1 MKKIFAK
8 LKIILMIFL
17 VLFTFFHKPK
27 PAKADALVAGGGMYL
42 ISLNPAILPIAVIGL
57 IACLLV
63 GFTISNWDEV
73 TAFGNAVNQEL
84 LALGGSIGDY
94 VHGTSV
100 KIDSTLKQ
108 AIFNAYGKTGK
119 TLPKYT
125 KTVDYSGGTVVHTGL
140 INGADIYGATD
151 ILDYLNT
158 DFRCFGNVVNG
169 VGDKSN
175 LYIKSGQSEKVGT
188 IYYLDS
194 ITVTVTVLPTS
205 AELAFFD
212 LTGFSSTD
220 LKRDSSG
227 KVIEASSTLSAKTL
241 ESFLGSSVELPYSLG
256 MASTAPVTITDVTIP
271 ELGIGSNVSSV
282 STSTLKSTAIKK
294 ERVNEY
300 MDTAFPTSTSV
311 KFKEDT
317 DVRGITISDLA
328 NVSNGSITNEQAKA
342 LDDIQANAVSENT
355 GSSSS
360 AGSSSGFWSLL
371 WDWLLKIL
379 NAILGIP
386 SAILDVIK
394 VLFATVTD
402 WLAKIWQGICDLNIG
417 STIVDWLSKLWT
429 GICSIP
435 SAIVSGV
442 TGFWEKLLELVE
454 SIVKAIDGFNQ
465 AIANAITGALEW
477 CFGLDESW
485 LKGRIETLKKTFDS
499 KFPAL
504 KTINY
509 KFSDK
514 SSFDDLKMTVPY
526 CGQVTVVESS
536 IVMKYGS
543 VLKNFLRAFFYLIT
557 ALFFFKRFHK
567 VAED

>member
-42 ISLNPAILPIAVIGL
+42 VSLNPAVLPIAVIGL
-57 IACLLV
+57 AACLLV
-63 GFTISNWDEV
+63 GYTVSNWDEV
-73 TAFGNAVNQEL
+73 TAFGGQVANEIVKA
-84 LALGGSIGDY
+84 GYSISDF
-94 VHGTSV
+94 VSGTSV
-100 KIDSTLKQ
+100 KVNSNFKKAVKNARTNTGETISVYSKDSEVYTGNILTRLKYKESAFSMPLALMSLKSSKSIRFGNLDRMIQDDDCIDVSTLTVSVRFSPVNSKENPVVFLEDSNSNSYGFKSK
-108 AIFNAYGKTGK
+108 ASDVIKSSNGSVIGIDTKFNGSTSK
-119 TLPKYT
+119 
-125 KTVDYSGGTVVHTGL
+125 VVMNDVSVRL
-140 INGADIYGATD
+140 QFDSFISTD
-151 ILDYLNT
+151 IT
-158 DFRCFGNVVNG
+158 
-169 VGDKSN
+169 
-175 LYIKSGQSEKVGT
+175 KVQ
-188 IYYLDS
+188 
-194 ITVTVTVLPTS
+194 
-205 AELAFFD
+205 
-212 LTGFSSTD
+212 
-220 LKRDSSG
+220 
-227 KVIEASSTLSAKTL
+227 
-241 ESFLGSSVELPYSLG
+241 
-256 MASTAPVTITDVTIP
+256 IP
-271 ELGIGSNVSSV
+271 ELGINKSSAPI
-282 STSTLKSTAIKK
+282 STEKLKSRAIDSQN
-294 ERVNEY
+294 VDEY
-300 MDTAFPTSTSV
+300 IDTAFPNDETIEFNPQADVTTATMVNMPKISNKTLTASQV
-311 KFKEDT
+311 K
-317 DVRGITISDLA
+317 S
-328 NVSNGSITNEQAKA
+328 

-371 WDWLLKIL
+371 WDWLLRIL

-386 SAILDVIK
+386 AAILDGIK
-394 VLFATVTD
+394 ILFAAVTD
-402 WLAKIWQGICDLNIG
+402 WLSKIWQGICDLNIG

-442 TGFWEKLLELVE
+442 TGFWEKLLEFVE

-465 AIANAITGALEW
+465 AIANAITGAFEW

-485 LKGRIETLKKTFDS
+485 LRGRIESLKKTFDS

-504 KTINY
+504 KPINY

-514 SSFDDLKMTVPY
+514 GSFDDLKMTVPY